1 MAPRKAVFVDRDGV
15 LIDEVNYL
23 SHPRQLR
30 LLPGSAEAVK
40 RLRAAGFKVVV
51 VSNQSG
57 VARGYFTLARLRE
70 IHAALRALL
79 GRKGTRLDG
88 LLFCPHHPDGSVK
101 RFARACAC
109 RKPAPGMLREAA
121 RRWKAAMKESF
132 MVGDTEADVA
142 AGRRAGC
149 RTILVRTGH
158 GSRKKVTTSPDA
170 VAADL
175 AAAADLILAGKVVYS
190 PR

>member
-1 MAPRKAVFVDRDGV
+1 MNRAVFLDRDGV
-15 LIDEVNYL
+15 LVEEVNYL

-30 LLPGSAEAVK
+30 LLPGSAEAVR

-57 VARGYFTLARLRE
+57 VARGYFTLKRLRE
-70 IHAALRALL
+70 IHTALRAMLKK
-79 GRKGTRLDG
+79 KGVRLDG
-88 LLFCPHHPDGSVK
+88 LLYCPHHPDGTVA

-109 RKPAPGMLREAA
+109 RKPRPGMLREAA
-121 RRWKAAMKESF
+121 RLAKASMKESF

-142 AGRRAGC
+142 AGRSAGC

-158 GSRKKVTTSPDA
+158 GSRKKVATAPDA

-175 AAAADLILAGKVVYS
+175 SAAADLILAGKVVYS

>member
-1 MAPRKAVFVDRDGV
+1 MVPRKAVFIDRDGV

-23 SHPRQLR
+23 SHPRQLK
-30 LLPGSAEAVK
+30 LLRGSADAVR

-57 VARGYFTLARLRE
+57 VARGYFTLKRLRE
-70 IHAALRALL
+70 IHTALRAMLAK
-79 GRKGTRLDG
+79 KGVRLDG
-88 LLFCPHHPDGSVK
+88 LLFCPHHPDGTVA

-109 RKPAPGMLREAA
+109 RKPQPGMLRQAA
-121 RRWKAAMKESF
+121 YRWKASMKESF

-149 RTILVRTGH
+149 RTVLVRTGH
-158 GSRKKVTTSPDA
+158 GSRKKVTTRPDA